1 VKHIHHMP
9 FGAEPSAQG
18 TRFRLWAPGAET
30 VAVVIEDGGGER
42 IVPAC
47 DTGEGW
53 YELHAAG
60 VGAGTAYR
68 YLIDGTQRV
77 PDPAARAQR
86 DDVHGPSLVVDPAA
100 FQWRD
105 GDWCGRP
112 WESAVLYELH
122 VGTFTRA
129 GTFAGVQAQ
138 LDGLADLGI
147 TAIELMPVADFPGR
161 RNWGYDGVLAYAPD
175 RCYGTVDDLKALVQA
190 AHARGL
196 MMFLD
201 VVYNHFGPEGNYLHA
216 YAAEFFDPSRHTP
229 WGAAID
235 FTRRQVREFFIHNAL
250 YWLEEFRFDGLRLD
264 AVHAIDD
271 PGAPHILEELAA
283 AVAAGPGRERHV
295 HLVLENDANEARFLQ
310 RDGAGCPRHYV
321 AQWNDDLHHALH
333 VLVSGE
339 RHGYYAE
346 YAGAPARHLGRCL
359 AEGFAWQ
366 GEPSPWRG
374 GAARGQS
381 TRGLPPT
388 AFVGFLQNHDQ
399 IGNRAFGERITRIA
413 PDASVQ
419 FAMTA
424 SDPADT
430 LEYRFN
436 PGDGSG
442 YGIWQNGSSFSAS
455 YAAPGRYPAT
465 LQVRDSSGN
474 LASRSARLLVIEP
487 PSGTPPTQSSS
498 IIVASDGRVWTV
510 NPDADSVSVLDAA
523 TGAKLAEYP
532 VGADPRS
539 LAEDANGLIWVA
551 CHDADAI
558 HVLSAYYQLRAR
570 RPELTVRQ
578 AVVESMVQMARPITL
593 TTLTTVAGFLD
604 PETTRRLKDF

>member
-1 VKHIHHMP
+1 MKHIHHMP

-100 FQWRD
+100 FHWRD

-413 PDASVQ
+413 PDAAVRAATAILLLAPSPPLLFMGQEWGATQPFPFFCDFGSELARAVREGRQREFAGFAQ
-419 FAMTA
+419 F
-424 SDPADT
+424 SDPATRARIPD
-430 LEYRFN
+430 
-436 PGDGSG
+436 PGALTT
-442 YGIWQNGSSFSAS
+442 F
-455 YAAPGRYPAT
+455 AAA
-465 LQVRDSSGN
+465 
-474 LASRSARLLVIEP
+474 
-487 PSGTPPTQSSS
+487 
-498 IIVASDGRVWTV
+498 
-510 NPDADSVSVLDAA
+510 VLDRDACDSETGRSWLALHRELLALRRDAIVPRLGTMPADAA
-523 TGAKLAEYP
+523 RCTS
-532 VGADPRS
+532 ADPAVVHVRWS
-539 LAEDANGLIWVA
+539 LAGTAVLELIANLGPA
-551 CHDADAI
+551 P
-558 HVLSAYYQLRAR
+558 AR
-570 RPELTVRQ
+570 FD
-578 AVVESMVQMARPITL
+578 ARP
-593 TTLTTVAGFLD
+593 AGALLYGLRLAGDWDGMQLAPWSVGWFL
-604 PETTRRLKDF
+604 